1 VTDIKILVTGGA
13 GFLGSHFVKRTLD
26 LNSRYNI
33 TVLDALT
40 YAGNLENLPNQSES
54 FRFIR
59 GNILDEQIV
68 FEETSKA
75 DLVVHFAAETHNDN
89 SLTLPTKFF
98 ETNVLGTEIVA
109 RAASTL
115 GKRFHHVSTD
125 EVFGD
130 LPIGSSEKFNEDS
143 RYRPSSPYSAS
154 KAASDHLVRSYVR
167 SFGLRGTITNCS
179 NNFGSHQN
187 WEKLIPQSIRTAL
200 MNKPIQIYG
209 TGRNVR
215 DWIHVDDHTD
225 GIWAV
230 LNRGEI
236 GETYLLGGDNE
247 LDNLAIASKILSI
260 LGLPEDHIE
269 FVDDRPGHDLRYAID
284 FSKAGHNLKWEP
296 VKTRNFEEEFESV
309 VLHYK
314 ERISNG
320 EKIA

>member
-1 VTDIKILVTGGA
+1 MTEIKILVTGGA
-13 GFLGSHFVKRTLD
+13 GFLGSHFVKRTLNLD
-26 LNSRYNI
+26 SRYNI
-33 TVLDALT
+33 TALDALT
-40 YAGNLENLPNQSES
+40 YAGNLENLPNESER
-54 FRFIR
+54 FRFIK

-89 SLTLPTKFF
+89 SLSSPKKFF

-130 LPIGSSEKFNEDS
+130 LPIGSSEKFTEDS
-143 RYRPSSPYSAS
+143 PYRPSSPYSAS

-179 NNFGSHQN
+179 NNFGTHQN

-200 MNKPIQIYG
+200 MNEPIRIYG
-209 TGRNVR
+209 KGENVR

-230 LNRGEI
+230 LNHGEV

-247 LDNLAIASKILSI
+247 LDNLAIASRILAI
-260 LGLPEDHIE
+260 LGIPKDQIQ

-284 FSKAGHNLKWEP
+284 FHKVRHNLRWVP
-296 VKTRNFEEEFESV
+296 AKTRNFEEEFESV

-320 EKIA
+320 EKIV